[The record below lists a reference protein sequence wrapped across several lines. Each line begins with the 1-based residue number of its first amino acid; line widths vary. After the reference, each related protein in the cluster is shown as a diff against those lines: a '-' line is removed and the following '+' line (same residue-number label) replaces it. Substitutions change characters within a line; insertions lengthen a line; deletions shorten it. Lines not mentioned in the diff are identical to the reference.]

1 MTLPGLTKFT
11 KLPDLLEPY
20 EYLKL
25 VREDSGYPAQAVAD
39 YLEISLGTFGTWEE
53 RGVKDKVK
61 RKAWRAALVIM
72 CENRRKACSRH
83 VARMTTID
91 LEEK

>member
-1 MTLPGLTKFT
+1 MTKFT

-25 VREDSGYPAQAVAD
+25 VREDSGYTLREVANHIEVD
-39 YLEISLGTFGTWEE
+39 EHTLYSWED
-53 RGVKDKVK
+53 RGIKDKTK
-61 RKAWRAALVIM
+61 KKSWRAALVIM

-91 LEEK
+91 LEER